1 MAMKMISKDGTESYF
16 DGGLIE
22 LIGWRILAIL
32 ITVITL
38 GICYPWGLC
47 MLYKYETR
55 HTVVNG
61 KRLDFD
67 GTAIGLFGQW
77 IKMLL
82 LIIITLGIYSFW
94 VDIAIKKWKTM
105 HTFFAGTR

>member
-1 MAMKMISKDGTESYF
+1 MAMKMISKDGTDSYF

-61 KRLDFD
+61 KRIDFD
-67 GTAIGLFGQW
+67 GTAIGLFG
-77 IKMLL
+77 
-82 LIIITLGIYSFW
+82 
-94 VDIAIKKWKTM
+94 
-105 HTFFAGTR
+105 